1 MRMTRCRYGELGGG
15 LGTCAA
21 TPMATVVAG
30 GLGAAVGD
38 GRSHWNVRASPTPAI
53 ATRTTSRMSGRR
65 PAGSGT
71 GCGSPRILIL
81 GGGAGA
87 RPFGAANVI
96 DPGRSDSQV
105 IKE

>member
-1 MRMTRCRYGELGGG
+1 MTRCRYGELGAVF
-15 LGTCAA
+15 GTCAA

-38 GRSHWNVRASPTPAI
+38 GRSDWNVRASPTPAI

-81 GGGAGA
+81 AVVPVPG
-87 RPFGAANVI
+87 PFGAANVI
-96 DPGRSDSQV
+96 DPPGRSDSQV